1 MKRFSERKRN
11 YVIGWLV
18 VYYKAFIG
26 GYVSL
31 LFNMQTDIL
40 GHNSNWLKVIIT
52 EIMADSLEQCRKIT
66 IRQFYNNKLEKT
78 RLNYR

>member
-1 MKRFSERKRN
+1 
-11 YVIGWLV
+11 
-18 VYYKAFIG
+18 
-26 GYVSL
+26 
-31 LFNMQTDIL
+31 MQTDIL